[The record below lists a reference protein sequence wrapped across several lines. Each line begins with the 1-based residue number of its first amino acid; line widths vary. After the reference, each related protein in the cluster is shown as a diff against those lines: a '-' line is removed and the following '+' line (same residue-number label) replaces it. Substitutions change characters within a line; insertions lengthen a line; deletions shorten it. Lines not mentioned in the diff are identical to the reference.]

1 MLTSILVE
9 TDEALSRFA
18 SPFVDILSISIAQ
31 QGALGEA
38 SLGVVVVPIS
48 ARGGVVAVIATRS
61 WNTCMWPVRNTD
73 KLILPLTHFTF
84 HWITQR
90 YFNYAVLKIQ
100 TYASFVKFWE
110 FVCENRSYGRTAPQ
124 ERFAK
129 AATLVMAE
137 ASSSSVWI
145 LIRKYR
151 FWSNLSYKLMM
162 YLSQIWPDVDGFNL
176 SKNRLS

>member
-18 SPFVDILSISIAQ
+18 SPLVDILSISIAQ
-31 QGALGEA
+31 QRALGEA

-61 WNTCMWPVRNTD
+61 CNTSMWPVRNTD

-90 YFNYAVLKIQ
+90 YFNYAVLKIK
-100 TYASFVKFWE
+100 TSFVKFWE

-124 ERFAK
+124 ERFVK
-129 AATLVMAE
+129 VATLVMAE
-137 ASSSSVWI
+137 ASIVWAKRCKLNPSILSKSSSRNCLLDLW
-145 LIRKYR
+145 Y
-151 FWSNLSYKLMM
+151 FW
-162 YLSQIWPDVDGFNL
+162 Q
-176 SKNRLS
+176 

>member
-18 SPFVDILSISIAQ
+18 SPLVDILSISIAQ

-90 YFNYAVLKIQ
+90 YFNYAILKIQ
-100 TYASFVKFWE
+100 TSFVKFWE
-110 FVCENRSYGRTAPQ
+110 FVCENRSYGRYT
-124 ERFAK
+124 
-129 AATLVMAE
+129 
-137 ASSSSVWI
+137 
-145 LIRKYR
+145 
-151 FWSNLSYKLMM
+151 SNCPSREICQSGNFDNGRGCFHKIFEGVL
-162 YLSQIWPDVDGFNL
+162 
-176 SKNRLS
+176 